1 HDAVDDN
8 RRRLQR
14 ARRALNREHPFR
26 REAVDVLLVDLVE
39 RAESIAAQIS
49 MIGRPLAGL
58 RPRDVGERYR
68 LIVCARAGA
77 SATTSAVMTT
87 SVESRIASK
96 FILSASMRHSATVP
110 ALPPTSHAAPVDSF
124 ARAFEL
130 ERELTGT
137 VRGEVRFDR
146 GRRALY
152 ATDGSN
158 YRQIPIGLVIPR
170 DADA

>member
-1 HDAVDDN
+1 
-8 RRRLQR
+8 
-14 ARRALNREHPFR
+14 
-26 REAVDVLLVDLVE
+26 
-39 RAESIAAQIS
+39 
-49 MIGRPLAGL
+49 
-58 RPRDVGERYR
+58 
-68 LIVCARAGA
+68 
-77 SATTSAVMTT
+77 MTT
-87 SVESRIASK
+87 SVENRIAPK
-96 FILSASMRHSATVP
+96 FILSASMRHPAAVP

-146 GRRALY
+146 GSRALY

-170 DADA
+170 DADASSRPWRRAGRSVRRSCHEERGRAWRGSAATSQSCSTSDFTST